1 MATPR
6 WTVAASLFMAGCA
19 LPVPAAHAPTA
30 DRVVDVGD
38 ARMHAV
44 LLPRRSDI
52 VILLEAGATL
62 DAGSWAK
69 VIAAI
74 EGRTDA
80 TIIAYDRAGMGGST
94 PVATPYAIA
103 DEVARLHRLLDQLA
117 PKRKLVLVGHSYG
130 GFLIQA
136 YANRYPAEVVGM
148 AYVDANTVE
157 GIGGT
162 AGAQKLIATILAADA
177 AGKASFN
184 DKRLAHAYVDTV
196 RAMAALPPPCGIPI
210 AVLTQ
215 GDEAGG
221 ADPAALAQWR
231 KGHAALA
238 ARWGAPLRYAPG
250 SGHLIPADRPDLV
263 TDAILWTVGE
273 ARKNKRAAPSGFP
286 PAESPCKE

>member
-1 MATPR
+1 MAARR
-6 WTVAASLFMAGCA
+6 WAAASLFLAGCA
-19 LPVPAAHAPTA
+19 LPAPAPHAQTA
-30 DRVVDVGD
+30 DRIVDVGD
-38 ARMHAV
+38 AQMHAV
-44 LLPRRSDI
+44 LRPGRPDV

-74 EGRTDA
+74 ENQTDA
-80 TIIAYDRAGMGGST
+80 TIIAYDRAGMGRST
-94 PVATPYAIA
+94 PLATPYALR
-103 DEVARLHRLLDQLA
+103 DEVARLHRLLGRLA

-136 YANRYPAEVVGM
+136 YANLYSAEVAGM
-148 AYVDANTVE
+148 VYVDANTIE

-162 AGAQKLIATILAADA
+162 AGAQKLIESILATDA

-196 RAMAALPPPCGIPI
+196 QAMAALPPPCGIPI

-221 ADPAALAQWR
+221 ADPAALRQWR
-231 KGHAALA
+231 TGHAALA

-250 SGHLIPADRPDLV
+250 SGHLIPQDRPDLV
-263 TDAILWTVGE
+263 ADAILWTVGE
-273 ARKNKRAAPSGFP
+273 ARKRRHTPPPSFP
-286 PAESPCKE
+286 PAGSSCEK